1 MLRIILITL
10 LGGYLI
16 AIGVWPAALA
26 PVSLAFAGL
35 AAILGAVPGPA
46 WLLLGGIAW
55 LKNRP
60 APAPIDQPAD

>member
-1 MLRIILITL
+1 MLRIIAVAL
-10 LGGYLI
+10 LGAYLI
-16 AIGVWPAALA
+16 AIGLWPAALA

-55 LKNRP
+55 LKHRP
-60 APAPIDQPAD
+60 GAAKPARA